1 MQPRLD
7 LMNQIDKRNESD
19 RDVYEAFNAKQ
30 MGLTLESVAI
40 KSFGL
45 PNPSEYV

>member
-1 MQPRLD
+1 
-7 LMNQIDKRNESD
+7 MNLFVKMNASD
-19 RDVYEAFNAKQ
+19 RAVYEAFIATQ